1 MPVDFQ
7 QIRKQVREMG
17 AQAPGYRQRAAEKL
31 QTALSL
37 FNQLAEKNVEI
48 RQRIEKAAASE
59 PGLRCAVPAVEPILS
74 AIPLP
79 FTGSASV
86 ILAADGSQINPSRHE
101 AADFG
106 VINLGALRLAKDNPP
121 LESVSSRL
129 LYYDELETP
138 AGTLSEELIALMRD
152 VGERRL
158 LADLAKTE
166 TSPVVALT
174 DGMLEVFGE
183 PRKEPGFEAQFK
195 EYLDSLRELSELKT
209 IVAGYVDKPRADLLA
224 RMLEL
229 MAGSEED
236 MLKRVRERPFGGVT
250 DAMLLGGRLAP
261 GMRSAVFG
269 IQSRSSKV
277 FTGALKL
284 HFFYLNVGFDD
295 APILARVEI
304 PAWVAETG
312 ELIDLLHAT
321 LAAQCAITGS
331 KPYPYVLH
339 RAHEIAVVGMAERD
353 QISTMIDTELRG
365 LGMEPG
371 EKSFKQGLKDLEG
384 KTRYER

>member
-7 QIRKQVREMG
+7 QIRKQVKQMG

-37 FNQLAEKNVEI
+37 FNELAEKNEEI
-48 RQRIEKAAASE
+48 QQRIEKAAASE

-74 AIPLP
+74 AVPPP
-79 FTGSASV
+79 FSGFASV

-106 VINLGALRLAKDNPP
+106 VINLGALRLAKDEPP
-121 LESVSSRL
+121 RESVTSKL
-129 LYYDELETP
+129 LFYDEIETP
-138 AGTLSEELIALMRD
+138 AGSLSEEMIALMRD

-158 LADLAKTE
+158 LADLAKSE
-166 TSPVVALT
+166 IDPVVALT

-183 PRKEPGFEAQFK
+183 PRKEPGFEEQFN
-195 EYLDSLRELSELKT
+195 EYLASLRDLSELKT

-250 DAMLLGGRLAP
+250 DSMLFSGRLAP

-277 FTGALKL
+277 YTGPLKL
-284 HFFYLNVGFDD
+284 HFFYLNVGFDG
-295 APILARVEI
+295 APLLARVEI
-304 PAWVAETG
+304 PAWVAESG
-312 ELIDLLHAT
+312 ELINLLHTT
-321 LAAQCAITGS
+321 LVAQCAITGS
-331 KPYPYVLH
+331 KPYPYILH
-339 RAHEIAVVGMAERD
+339 RAHEIAVVGIAERD
-353 QISTMIDTELRG
+353 QISSMIDTELRG

>member
-17 AQAPGYRQRAAEKL
+17 VQALEYRQRAAEKL

-37 FNQLAEKNVEI
+37 FNELVDKNEEI
-48 RQRIEKAAASE
+48 RQRIEKASTGE
-59 PGLRCAVPAVEPILS
+59 PGLRCAVPSVEPILS

-79 FTGSASV
+79 FSGSASV

-101 AADFG
+101 AADFA
-106 VINLGALRLAKDNPP
+106 VINLGALRLAKDSPP
-121 LESVSSRL
+121 LENVTSRL
-129 LYYDELETP
+129 LYFDDLETP

-158 LADLAKTE
+158 LADLAKAE
-166 TSPVVALT
+166 TTPVVALT

-183 PRKEPGFEAQFK
+183 PRKEPGFEAQFQ
-195 EYLDSLRELSELKT
+195 EYLDSLRELSKLNT

-236 MLKRVRERPFGGVT
+236 MLNRVRERPFWGVT
-250 DAMLLGGRLAP
+250 DAMLLSGRLAP

-284 HFFYLNVGFDD
+284 FFFYLNVGFENN
-295 APILARVEI
+295 PILARVEI
-304 PAWVAETG
+304 PAWVAESV
-312 ELIDLLHAT
+312 ELTDMLHAT

-339 RAHEIAVVGMAERD
+339 RAHEIAVVGMAERN
-353 QISTMIDTELRG
+353 QISSMIDTELRG
-365 LGMEPG
+365 MGVEPG